1 MNTSQLLITILGAL
15 VNVAVVLGLAYYV
28 VRANHYPRLGR
39 WGRVLFLLPVFVLLL
54 SLGIKWIWADFTPA
68 RFWFETAMR
77 FMMLGMFLI
86 MVGLMLTFVDN
97 AIAFMQ
103 YFHQQHNA
111 KNLDRIPV
119 RWLFQYPERIRRIYQ
134 YGFALGSIPIL
145 YGIFF
150 AMKF

>member
-15 VNVAVVLGLAYYV
+15 VNGAVVLGLAYYV

-39 WGRVLFLLPVFVLLL
+39 WGRVLFLWPVFLLL
-54 SLGIKWIWADFTPA
+54 LQLGIKWVGADFAPT
-68 RFWFETAMR
+68 RFLMDNAMR
-77 FMMLGMFLI
+77 FMMLGMCLI
-86 MVGLMLTFVDN
+86 MVGLMLTFVDKG
-97 AIAFMQ
+97 IAFMQ
-103 YFHQQHNA
+103 HFHQQHNA

-134 YGFALGSIPIL
+134 YGFALGSIPVL